1 MLYSIHDFLHY
12 SSVRKQHKLAN
23 AYSVVMLYKYGG
35 KRKTEEEM
43 QRYVKKMQLSYWGI
57 FLIYLGV
64 WFFIWRM
71 CVTHE
76 AM

>member
-1 MLYSIHDFLHY
+1 
-12 SSVRKQHKLAN
+12 
-23 AYSVVMLYKYGG
+23 MLYKYGG

-43 QRYVKKMQLSYWGI
+43 QSYVKKMQLSYWGI